1 MRVNGCFCLLLL
13 ILTSMPSL
21 IVCDFQKDMCGFI
34 QDTSDNFNWTRNK
47 GSTPT
52 SGTGP
57 ILDHTLGSRLGIV

>member
-1 MRVNGCFCLLLL
+1 
-13 ILTSMPSL
+13 MPSL

>member
-1 MRVNGCFCLLLL
+1 MSQQMLLF
-13 ILTSMPSL
+13 TSIDFNKYVFL

-34 QDTSDNFNWTRNK
+34 QDTSDNFNWIRNK

-57 ILDHTLGSRLGIV
+57 ILDHTLGSQLGIV